1 MENPT
6 ESASLTE
13 VADDVYAYVQPPGGW
28 CVSNAGVVAG
38 GDGALVVDTLAT
50 QRRAERLRASVDAL
64 GIGPRRTVVNTHHHG
79 DHTFNNHVFG
89 AAAEVIA
96 HERAVAEL
104 DETGLALT
112 ALWPDVEWGDVRV
125 ARPTLTFAD
134 RIALRVGEQHM
145 EVFHI
150 GPAHT
155 TNDIVVWL
163 PGPRVLFAGD
173 VVLSGC
179 TPFALMGSVSGSLAA
194 IERLR
199 GLGARTV
206 VCGHGPVA
214 GPEVFEENAAY
225 LRRVQ
230 DIAATGTAEG
240 WSPLRAAREA
250 GPGEFGRWL
259 DPERLVGNLHRAYAE
274 LTPGATPGAALDVP
288 PVFGEMVAYN
298 GGKLPGCAA

>member
-1 MENPT
+1 MDTHT
-6 ESASLTE
+6 ERASLIE
-13 VADDVYAYVQPPGGW
+13 LAEDVHAYVQPPGGW

-38 GDGALVVDTLAT
+38 RDGALVVDTLAT

-64 GIGPRRTVVNTHHHG
+64 GTGPRRTVVNTHHHG

-96 HERAVAEL
+96 HERAVDEL
-104 DETGLALT
+104 NETGLALT

-145 EVFHI
+145 EVLYV

-199 GLGARTV
+199 NLGARTV

-225 LRRVQ
+225 LRYVQ
-230 DIAATGTAEG
+230 RIAAVGAAEG

-250 GPGEFGRWL
+250 GPGEFKTWL

-274 LTPGATPGAALDVP
+274 LTPDAERGAALDVP

-298 GGKLPGCAA
+298 DGKLPSCAA